1 MLQLGCICP
10 RGVVCI
16 FAVPCSAVSMRELR
30 HSTRRMYLPTAFD
43 ASATNAWRT
52 SYAGQ
57 AATANGG
64 GRQRPHQLLKFTD
77 CACVAEAFSIHSRR
91 F

>member
-1 MLQLGCICP
+1 
-10 RGVVCI
+10 
-16 FAVPCSAVSMRELR
+16 
-30 HSTRRMYLPTAFD
+30 MYLPTGCRLYFCRALFRCFDEGVAAFD